1 TPRDDNPFLLSNEN
15 ISDKFEKVTGS
26 GNLDEERNEKSVVT
40 PRRDDN
46 PFLLSNENISDK
58 FEIVTKSGNLNKEH
72 NKKNIIS
79 TLPPLPRS
87 DDVHTPNKRLMYDE
101 KVICY
106 LNAMGQSLEYNR
118 IHVQAPPMWTKESGE
133 AFKEAIMQ
141 KIKGDNDN
149 KFRLYCEK
157 ILMDFYNLVDV
168 FPTLSRKIG
177 ERKYIVQNLSS
188 LFKFYET
195 TFGNITI
202 DWIESHSLSAK
213 LSKSPTSSGIV
224 KLDAKGVRSFD
235 DKEIWHME
243 VSGPPSSPTTD
254 HAVALLLDH
263 LDVPLKTAMNIKVF
277 SLQAIGY
284 RITLYS
290 LSMREDGSF
299 LATELASAVIPFSFE
314 GRSKYKAVLYLM
326 VLFHDEF
333 MKQLSIMQ
341 ELDFTIN
348 YGGRDTVRNVLK
360 IPKSLQDLLKW
371 RQYY

>member
-1 TPRDDNPFLLSNEN
+1 MLKIEGDNEN
-15 ISDKFEKVTGS
+15 K
-26 GNLDEERNEKSVVT
+26 L
-40 PRRDDN
+40 
-46 PFLLSNENISDK
+46 
-58 FEIVTKSGNLNKEH
+58 
-72 NKKNIIS
+72 
-79 TLPPLPRS
+79 
-87 DDVHTPNKRLMYDE
+87 
-101 KVICY
+101 
-106 LNAMGQSLEYNR
+106 
-118 IHVQAPPMWTKESGE
+118 
-133 AFKEAIMQ
+133 
-141 KIKGDNDN
+141 
-149 KFRLYCEK
+149 RLYCEK

-195 TFGNITI
+195 TFGNISI

-213 LSKSPTSSGIV
+213 LTKSSTSSGIV

-243 VSGPPSSPTTD
+243 VAGPPSSPTTD
-254 HAVALLLDH
+254 HAVGDTKKSLHSDILNLVALLLDH
-263 LDVPLKTAMNIKVF
+263 LDISVKTAMNIKVF

-290 LSMREDGSF
+290 LSITDDGSF
-299 LATELASAVIPFSFE
+299 LASELASAIIPFSFE

-341 ELDFTIN
+341 ELDFIIN
-348 YGGRDTVRNVLK
+348 YDEGDTVRDVLK

-371 RQYY
+371 RQYS